1 MKNKI
6 KKFSPLAL
14 ILVILLALSLSAT
27 AYAYFTG
34 AFDKNITAG
43 ETGKDTTQI
52 VNVTAGDFDTL
63 KAYALAADGKTGI
76 WNDSTLVSAKET
88 RLMITLTGDITL
100 SADLTFV
107 TDSHLDLGGHKLYLD
122 GHELAFRHT
131 YRGTTVVENGTVV
144 VDSTARTA
152 DDGTVIAAAKTGKIV
167 FDLPFSYPTVAEDVA
182 FQTRAGLTANAGPL
196 TPTDYYA
203 VLSSDEKTTAYY
215 AFKTVTNKL
224 GNAADGSDLA
234 LSYEEV
240 AAAFAAGKITLA
252 NGVYT
257 FDPSLFLTGK
267 TCYLADA
274 TGNVNHACAFVF
286 RDLDLPKNYLSFDG
300 LTVEYVSSAPEI
312 LSASGNFAAP
322 AAAESL
328 TLTVAL
334 KKNGTTFA
342 TLALPLHAVNPADE
356 TSVLS
361 AGKTAIYALMQKT
374 RQTLTVNGSEVSGY
388 VFKRSVQFPK
398 KWEIP
403 GGTAVTFAYEAY
415 DAATDMASVVADRFT
430 DLSAYAVQ
438 FEPAENIKRL
448 KITVSCGAS
457 SEVLVFDD
465 IYASDAGLIRTP
477 ASIAQDFILQHYK
490 DTLYLT
496 MSGADVD
503 GNPTGYNDYELLT
516 PKNGGADP
524 SILGIKYELVND
536 TNGIYKLNLTT
547 DDNGYVTA
555 NGTLSVA
562 DFANKNPL
570 DYVESVQLKCTF
582 LFAGKHEEVILVGIK
597 CERDAG
603 GDSPTNF
610 LPYYTYYDQMFF
622 ATTGNYSVKTFTMPF
637 AYRDEGPFVVYDAA
651 LDPTDKTT
659 FNAVPGLTVSLSYG
673 STNLNLPAGYTTW
686 IDAFSDTDKKPINVS
701 DLIAA
706 GDARWVFTINPAE
719 IGTTNVEFEILYGY
733 AMTTGSLFTSYT
745 SAGKYKTTSFT
756 LPGVLTSAEMPD
768 GNFYQ
773 WTYEAF
779 GGETYA
785 SGSVILT
792 DWLKQNVALDV
803 TNATYGSRLQQ
814 VQSFQGAEYLL
825 GTTTVNLSKMNFSAN
840 YAEVLG
846 YLTRMPQVEELNLSN
861 CGLSSGSTTEAPT
874 DSALALLKNLTRL
887 TTLYLHNTV
896 VTSTTDLPKNTIY
909 SFEFLLDLSSLSKVY
924 VYNNLDSSSV
934 GGIFYGSKG
943 LVNLEYFAE
952 LTSSGVAVYN
962 AADVASD
969 SSENPTLYEE
979 MEDVND
985 YKCLKTLEYQ
995 KKIKAG
1001 SDISAVYQ
1009 SFSTNRSDYALKSSY
1024 RAGNT
1029 TYAVLNTSTL
1039 AFGYDGDK
1047 ATATRFY
1054 LQYTIRLQNYGTPV
1068 TVKVYFDVVRI

>member
-6 KKFSPLAL
+6 RKFSPLAL
-14 ILVILLALSLSAT
+14 VLCILLALSLSAT

-76 WNDSTLVSAKET
+76 WNDSSLVSAKGT

-152 DDGTVIAAAKTGKIV
+152 DDGTLIAAAKTGKIV

-182 FQTRAGLTANAGPL
+182 FQTRAGLTANADPL
-196 TPTDYYA
+196 TPTDCYT
-203 VLSSDEKTTAYY
+203 VLSFDEKTTAYY

-267 TCYLADA
+267 TCYLAGA
-274 TGNVNHACAFVF
+274 TGNIKHACAFVF

-300 LTVEYVSSAPEI
+300 LTVEYDSSAPEI
-312 LSASGNFAAP
+312 LSASGNYTAP
-322 AAAESL
+322 VSAESL
-328 TLTVAL
+328 TLTVTL
-334 KKNGTTFA
+334 KKNGTAFA

-356 TSVLS
+356 ASVLA
-361 AGKTAIYALMQKT
+361 AGKTAIHALMQKT

-398 KWEIP
+398 KWEIS
-403 GGTAVTFAYEAY
+403 GGTTVTFAYEAY
-415 DAATDMASVVADRFT
+415 DAATDTASVVADRFT
-430 DLSAYAVQ
+430 DLSAYAAQ
-438 FEPAENIKRL
+438 FEPVESVKRL

-477 ASIAQDFILQHYK
+477 ASIAQDFISQYYK
-490 DTLYLT
+490 DTIYLQ
-496 MSGADVD
+496 MIGWFD
-503 GNPTGYNDYELLT
+503 GKPTGYYDYDLIKPTED
-516 PKNGGADP
+516 NADS
-524 SILGIKYELVND
+524 SILGIKYELIND

-547 DDNGYVTA
+547 DDKGYVTA

-562 DFANKNPL
+562 DFASKNPL

-582 LFAGKHEEVILVGIK
+582 KFSSGEEVILVGIK
-597 CERDAG
+597 CEREAG

-651 LDPTDKTT
+651 LDSTDEKT
-659 FNAVPGLTVSLSYG
+659 FNRVPGLTVSLSYG
-673 STNLNLPAGYTTW
+673 GNNISLPAGYTTW
-686 IDAFSDTDKKPINVS
+686 IEAFADTKNKPINLS

-756 LPGVLTSAEMPD
+756 LPGVLTSVEMPD

-779 GGETYA
+779 SGDTYA
-785 SGSVILT
+785 AGSVILT

-803 TNATYGSRLQQ
+803 TNATYGSLLQQ

-887 TTLYLHNTV
+887 TTLHLHNTV
-896 VTSTTDLPKNTIY
+896 VTSTTTPPKNTIY

-952 LTSSGVAVYN
+952 LTSSGVSVYN

-1024 RAGNT
+1024 TAGST
-1029 TYAVLNTSTL
+1029 TYAVLDTSTL

-1047 ATATRFY
+1047 TTATRFY
-1054 LQYTIRLQNYGTPV
+1054 LQYTILLRNYSTPV

>member
-6 KKFSPLAL
+6 GKFSPLAL
-14 ILVILLALSLSAT
+14 ILGILLALSLSAT

-122 GHELAFRHT
+122 GHELAFRHA
-131 YRGTTVVENGTVV
+131 YRGTTVVENGTVI
-144 VDSTARTA
+144 VDSTERTA
-152 DDGTVIAAAKTGKIV
+152 DDGTLIAAAKTGKIV
-167 FDLPFSYPTVAEDVA
+167 FDLPFSYPTVAENVT
-182 FQTRAGLTANAGPL
+182 FRTRAGLIENADPL
-196 TPTDYYA
+196 TPTDCYT
-203 VLSSDEKTTAYY
+203 VLSFDEKTTAYY

-252 NGVYT
+252 NGVYA

-274 TGNVNHACAFVF
+274 AGNVNHACAFAF
-286 RDLDLPKNYLSFDG
+286 RDLDLPKSYLSFDG

-312 LSASGNFAAP
+312 LSASGNFTAP
-322 AAAESL
+322 ATAEIL
-328 TLTVAL
+328 TLTVTL

-342 TLALPLHAVNPADE
+342 TLALPMHAVNPADE
-356 TSVLS
+356 ASVLA
-361 AGKTAIYALMQKT
+361 AGKTAIRALMQKT

-415 DAATDMASVVADRFT
+415 DAATDAASVVADRFT
-430 DLSAYAVQ
+430 DLSDHTVQ

-448 KITVSCGAS
+448 QITVSCGAS

-477 ASIAQDFILQHYK
+477 ASIAQDFISQNYK
-490 DTLYLT
+490 DTLYIT

-516 PKNGGADP
+516 PENGGADP

-547 DDNGYVTA
+547 DNNGYVTA

-582 LFAGKHEEVILVGIK
+582 KFASGEEVILVGIK

-651 LDPTDKTT
+651 LDPADATT

-673 STNLNLPAGYTTW
+673 GNTLSLPAGYSTW

-733 AMTTGSLFTSYT
+733 AMTAGSLFTSYM
-745 SAGKYKTTSFT
+745 SAGKYKTTSFV
-756 LPGVLTSAEMPD
+756 LPGVLTSTEMPD

-779 GGETYA
+779 SGDTYA
-785 SGSVILT
+785 AGSVILT

-803 TNATYGSRLQQ
+803 TNVTYGSLLQQ

-874 DSALALLKNLTRL
+874 DDSLALLKNFSRL
-887 TTLYLHNTV
+887 TTLYLHNSGL
-896 VTSTTDLPKNTIY
+896 TSDSSVQKNTIY
-909 SFEFLLDLSSLSKVY
+909 SFEFLLNLSSLSKVY

-952 LTSSGVAVYN
+952 LTSSGVSVYN
-962 AADVASD
+962 AADVASG

-1029 TYAVLNTSTL
+1029 TYAVLSTSVL

-1047 ATATRFY
+1047 STATRFY
-1054 LQYTIRLQNYGTPV
+1054 LQYTIRLRNYSTPV